1 MGAVGWSKT
10 SSGQLQ
16 IMKKNKI
23 SLLFFANLR
32 EIVGEKQI
40 SLEIPEGTSVAE
52 LKRQVADLYPLLAP
66 HLETV
71 LISVNKEYG
80 FDDEVIPL
88 GAEVALFPPVSGG
101 SDRAVDNPTF
111 LAIQEDE
118 LDLNQ
123 MVQQITT
130 SKTGA
135 ACVFTG
141 MVRAV
146 TERGDAHTTE
156 YLEYQAYQDMAEGQL
171 QRVADEIRE
180 RWTEVQGIVI
190 IQRIGHLNAGTPT
203 VAIACSAGHRDSG
216 VFEAARYGIDRL
228 KQIVPV
234 WKKEVGPD
242 GEEWIEGEYIPQ
254 PGE

>member
-1 MGAVGWSKT
+1 MNRKH
-10 SSGQLQ
+10 
-16 IMKKNKI
+16 I
-23 SLLFFANLR
+23 SVLFFANLR
-32 EIVGEKQI
+32 EIVGRKEI
-40 SLEIPEGTSVAE
+40 SLDITEDTTVAE
-52 LKRQVADLYPLLAP
+52 LKGQIADLYPLLAP
-66 HLETV
+66 HLQTT

-80 FDDEVIPL
+80 FDEEVIPD

-101 SDRAVDNPTF
+101 SGTETGEQPTI
-111 LAIQEDE
+111 LAIQEGE

-130 SKTGA
+130 PKTGA
-135 ACVFTG
+135 AVVFTG

-146 TERGDAHTTE
+146 TERGEAHKTE
-156 YLEYQAYQDMAEGQL
+156 YLEYQAYQEMAEEQL
-171 QRVADEIRE
+171 RKVANEIRD
-180 RWTEVQGIVI
+180 RWSAVQGIVI
-190 IQRIGHLNAGTPT
+190 IQRIGHLDAGTPT

-234 WKKEVGPD
+234 WKKEVGPG
-242 GEEWIEGEYIPQ
+242 GEQWIEGEYFPQ

>member
-1 MGAVGWSKT
+1 M
-10 SSGQLQ
+10 Q
-16 IMKKNKI
+16 I

-32 EIVGEKQI
+32 EIVGTNEI
-40 SLEIPEGTSVAE
+40 TMEIPGHSTVAV
-52 LKRQVADLYPLLAP
+52 LKKKIAEHYPLLAP
-66 HLETV
+66 HLETT

-80 FDDEVIPL
+80 FDEDIIPE

-101 SDRAVDNPTF
+101 SDKEIDRPTF
-111 LAIQEDE
+111 LAIQEGD

-123 MVQQITT
+123 LVQQITT
-130 SKTGA
+130 PRTGA

-141 MVRAV
+141 MVRAE
-146 TERGDAHTTE
+146 TDRGEPHRTE
-156 YLEYQAYQDMAEGQL
+156 YLEYQAYQEMAEEQL
-171 QRVADEIRE
+171 QKVADEIRA
-180 RWTEVQGIVI
+180 RWSAVEGIAI
-190 IQRIGHLNAGTPT
+190 IQRIGHLVAGTPT

-242 GEEWIEGEYIPQ
+242 GEEWIEGEYYPQ

>member
-1 MGAVGWSKT
+1 
-10 SSGQLQ
+10 
-16 IMKKNKI
+16 MKSMQI

-32 EIVGEKQI
+32 EIVGTKE
-40 SLEIPEGTSVAE
+40 LTMEIPGYSTVAV
-52 LKRQVADLYPLLAP
+52 LKEKIAEHYPLLAP
-66 HLETV
+66 HLETT

-80 FDDEVIPL
+80 FDDDIIPE

-101 SDRAVDNPTF
+101 SDKEIDQPTF
-111 LAIQEDE
+111 LAIQEGD

-123 MVQQITT
+123 LVQQITT
-130 SKTGA
+130 PRTGA

-141 MVRAV
+141 MVRAE
-146 TERGDAHTTE
+146 TDRGDPHRTE
-156 YLEYQAYQDMAEGQL
+156 YLEYQAYQEMAEGQL
-171 QRVADEIRE
+171 QKVADEIRA
-180 RWTEVQGIVI
+180 RWSAVEGIAI
-190 IQRIGHLNAGTPT
+190 IQRIGHLVAGTPT

-242 GEEWIEGEYIPQ
+242 GEEWIEGEYYPQ